1 MFLPALTNI
10 CALHGGIPIAL
21 SQLTLNVMLV
31 VLALAIMGIGF
42 GRLAKSKESLRQHR
56 WTLTTAI
63 ILALVT
69 IFFVM
74 TPSFF
79 VFYIDPDVQVFGS
92 LSITTLIHSGL
103 AVPAIISAIV
113 YAFGDLPVNVRK
125 WMRLIAALWIAA
137 TVIGVVL
144 FLQMVS
150 LI

>member
-1 MFLPALTNI
+1 
-10 CALHGGIPIAL
+10 
-21 SQLTLNVMLV
+21 MLV
-31 VLALAIMGIGF
+31 VLAIAMLGIGF
-42 GRLAKSKESLRQHR
+42 GRLTKSKESLRQHR

-63 ILALVT
+63 VLALVA

-74 TPSFF
+74 IPSFF
-79 VFYIDPDVQVFGS
+79 VFYIDPDVQVFSS
-92 LSITTLIHSGL
+92 LSITALIHSGL

-125 WMRLIAALWIAA
+125 WMRLTATLWIAT
-137 TVIGVVL
+137 TVFGVVL